1 MNEYSVYLRDIIANI
16 ERTQKFIA
24 DISYDEFVRDD
35 LRNYGVVRCLE
46 IIGEATKRLPDELRK
61 QHPEIPWRSM
71 TGTRDVVAHAYA
83 SINLHKVWQTAK
95 YQLPEL
101 KPQIEKI
108 LADLK

>member
-46 IIGEATKRLPDELRK
+46 IIGEATKRLPNDLRD
-61 QHPEIPWRSM
+61 QHPEIPWKSM
-71 TGTRDVVAHAYA
+71 TGTRDVVIHAYA
-83 SINLHKVWQTAK
+83 SINMLKVWQTAK
-95 YQLPEL
+95 NDLPPLLQPIRNILLSL
-101 KPQIEKI
+101 K
-108 LADLK
+108 